1 MPSRLEYNNI
11 SVLLYASAIFR
22 KLQKK
27 EILYG
32 RFLGFQCLGQH

>member
-1 MPSRLEYNNI
+1 MVRRQEYNDI

-32 RFLGFQCLGQH
+32 RFLGF